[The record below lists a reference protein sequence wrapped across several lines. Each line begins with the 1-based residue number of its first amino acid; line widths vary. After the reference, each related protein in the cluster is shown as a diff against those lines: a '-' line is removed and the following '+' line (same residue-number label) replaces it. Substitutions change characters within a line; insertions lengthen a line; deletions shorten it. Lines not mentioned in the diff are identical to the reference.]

1 MATKFL
7 DNTGLAYLWGKMT
20 NKINNAM
27 ETKQDK
33 VVTLTQA
40 EYDALPTATKENGT
54 IYFISDAPAAKS
66 LTIDN
71 IYPVGSV
78 YISVNNTNP
87 ATFIGGTWVQINDVF
102 LLSAGTNYTAG
113 DTGGEAEHT
122 LTIDEMPKHNHG
134 VYYRAIYPDS
144 GKSWGVDPGT
154 RGSANDG
161 LNSIQFAGGGL
172 AHNNM
177 PPYLVVYMWK
187 RTA

>member
-20 NKINNAM
+20 TKINNAM

-54 IYFISDAPAAKS
+54 IYFISDASATPS

-78 YISVNNTNP
+78 YMSVNNVSP

-122 LTIDEMPKHNHG
+122 LTVDEMPRHNH
-134 VYYRAIYPDS
+134 VVKYYTYGGNEAEWNVIDNVNKTWTNADYVMQS
-144 GKSWGVDPGT
+144 
-154 RGSANDG
+154 
-161 LNSIQFAGGGL
+161 AGGSQP
-172 AHNNM
+172 HNNM